1 MAKAAETE
9 AEKALGKITEKM
21 PLSGHH
27 EEDRIKIVI
36 PDEGHDGR
44 DEKKIM
50 KDGEALSSRPNTGL
64 DTESAVDAQHH
75 VEAPSPVYS
84 PGDTPFPAFDG
95 GSNGRFL
102 EPQAGTKDRERRTT
116 FSTLEKPSSR
126 DTNAPPPGQL
136 GSVKRRRRATT
147 KNSRRGFSIDDMP
160 SRGQAEELLNMVQGN
175 IVQFP
180 YDWLL
185 TEEQNGN
192 WGYQVDGVAPLAIY
206 N

>member
-9 AEKALGKITEKM
+9 AEKALGKMTEKM
-21 PLSGHH
+21 PLGGHH

-36 PDEGHDGR
+36 PDEGYVGL
-44 DEKKIM
+44 DENKTM
-50 KDGEALSSRPNTGL
+50 RDGEAPPSRPNTGL

-75 VEAPSPVYS
+75 VEAPSPIYS

-126 DTNAPPPGQL
+126 DTNAPPPGQF
-136 GSVKRRRRATT
+136 GSMKRRRRATT

-160 SRGQAEELLNMVQGN
+160 NRGQAEELLNMVQGN

-192 WGYQVDGVAPLAIY
+192 WGYQVDGVAPLAI
-206 N
+206 

>member
-1 MAKAAETE
+1 M
-9 AEKALGKITEKM
+9 TEKL
-21 PLSGHH
+21 PLGHH

-36 PDEGHDGR
+36 PDESQRDA
-44 DEKKIM
+44 DEKQAM
-50 KDGEALSSRPNTGL
+50 KDGEAISSRPTTGL
-64 DTESAVDAQHH
+64 ENENGSDAHQHI
-75 VEAPSPVYS
+75 EAPSPVYS

-95 GSNGRFL
+95 GSSGRYL
-102 EPQAGTKDRERRTT
+102 DPQTGTKDRERRTT

-126 DTNAPPPGQL
+126 DTNAPPPGQF

-192 WGYQVDGVAPLAIY
+192 WGYQVDGVAPLAI
-206 N
+206 